1 MKSGPNSAAD
11 MIAPPSA
18 PITRF
23 FRLFSMGFS
32 FLIKFQRAFSACL
45 GTRLRAGA
53 QLGKQKIQQV
63 SSGSAAGQPVS
74 SRSAGQHPVS
84 SRSAPGQHPVSSRSA
99 APARPDPLF
108 LWLKSCR
115 DAEFHR
121 AAPQHRPFC
130 GAASAFFG
138 TPVVEKLTPVVEKL
152 TPIVE
157 KLSETL
163 RCGARLASH
172 A

>member
-63 SSGSAAGQPVS
+63 SSRSAAGQPVS
-74 SRSAGQHPVS
+74 SRSAAGQQVSTRSAAGQHPVS
-84 SRSAPGQHPVSSRSA
+84 TRSA
-99 APARPDPLF
+99 AGQQRQHAQTPYFYGSNHAATQNFIAPHRSIDHSAVRRQRFSAPL
-108 LWLKSCR
+108 
-115 DAEFHR
+115 
-121 AAPQHRPFC
+121 
-130 GAASAFFG
+130 
-138 TPVVEKLTPVVEKL
+138 
-152 TPIVE
+152 
-157 KLSETL
+157 
-163 RCGARLASH
+163 
-172 A
+172 